1 MSEDRRPSGGIN
13 QILSTGL
20 LIVII
25 GVVVVVGYLIVK
37 TLMDISSAAT
47 GVPNSFAT
55 QAQQLFNPTPTII
68 ADPVTVV
75 KQIQTLSRLE
85 TASYTIEKVIT
96 AETGEGA
103 LGFLFQDK
111 LLLIAQGEVIAG
123 IDLERL
129 GENDVKIVG
138 TSVIITL
145 PASEIFVAT
154 LDNDATYVYD
164 RQTGLLGQK
173 VDLETQ
179 ARQKAEEEIFKAAL
193 EDGILR
199 LAQDNGQN
207 VVEKLL
213 LALGFSD
220 VSFITG
226 TPAPDQNTGG
236 N

>member
-13 QILSTGL
+13 QILSNGL

-47 GVPNSFAT
+47 SVPNSLAT
-55 QAQQLFNPTPTII
+55 QAQQLLNPTPTII

-75 KQIQTLSRLE
+75 KQIRTLSRLE

-129 GENDVKIVG
+129 GENDVKVVG

-179 ARQKAEEEIFKAAL
+179 ARQKAEEEILKAAL
-193 EDGILR
+193 EDGILK

-207 VVEKLL
+207 VVQKLL

-220 VSFITG
+220 VSFIIG